1 MYGVTVVVVMLR
13 VVVVA
18 VVVVTL
24 IYCCS
29 YSYALHGVVV
39 AVIVLC
45 AVLQLWWLALEG
57 EGGCASV
64 GKGGGKWESTV

>member
-1 MYGVTVVVVMLR
+1 MCGVTVMVIMLHI
-13 VVVVA
+13 VVVA

-24 IYCCS
+24 MCCS
-29 YSYALHGVVV
+29 HSHALHGVVV

-64 GKGGGKWESTV
+64 GKGGGKWESTVQ